1 MIINKR
7 NMGKER
13 KIIFLCLFPIWN
25 PVVITGTLDIIFN
38 IGKIVSVVYCITTL
52 MAKRKT
58 RKYCK
63 YIKYIV
69 FFYLSYVLNTAI
81 NGGQVFRAF
90 IDGITVIGFSLM
102 FCTFAFSDSKRKF
115 YQIAFDVY
123 SVLLVINSIS
133 VILYPGGITALDTYF
148 LGHDDTLLYWLILY
162 IIFTFMYQQCCK
174 NKKEILL
181 VCTFVSGTSL
191 LILKSISGILCMI
204 IFILFYNIIGKSK
217 KLLISS
223 NIAVLVLN
231 VGIVIFKIQKIFS
244 FFIVNILHKSID
256 LTGREKIWNRVLYW
270 VMQKP
275 IMGYGYETSEILQKK
290 FMLTDGSYFHFAHCH
305 NFLLQIT
312 YTMGGIGLLI
322 FLVIYFIAWKKMF
335 ENGINKWNR
344 IVAAL
349 LLTLMISLI
358 INSYQQPVALFIL
371 MIIGYDISKIGDA
384 FHEAK

>member
-13 KIIFLCLFPIWN
+13 IIIFLCLFPYLE

-133 VILYPGGITALDTYF
+133 VILYPG
-148 LGHDDTLLYWLILY
+148 
-162 IIFTFMYQQCCK
+162 
-174 NKKEILL
+174 
-181 VCTFVSGTSL
+181 
-191 LILKSISGILCMI
+191 
-204 IFILFYNIIGKSK
+204 
-217 KLLISS
+217 
-223 NIAVLVLN
+223 
-231 VGIVIFKIQKIFS
+231 
-244 FFIVNILHKSID
+244 
-256 LTGREKIWNRVLYW
+256 
-270 VMQKP
+270 
-275 IMGYGYETSEILQKK
+275 
-290 FMLTDGSYFHFAHCH
+290 
-305 NFLLQIT
+305 
-312 YTMGGIGLLI
+312 
-322 FLVIYFIAWKKMF
+322 
-335 ENGINKWNR
+335 
-344 IVAAL
+344 
-349 LLTLMISLI
+349 
-358 INSYQQPVALFIL
+358 
-371 MIIGYDISKIGDA
+371 
-384 FHEAK
+384 